1 VTGPVTRPVPVGT
14 PGRRPRSRWPAVA
27 LGIGAVAALTGGLL
41 GAFAPSLAVF
51 YGLPP
56 AGVLVSAGLPAAR
69 VLAFAAAAAGV
80 GQLLVAA
87 VLVPGRPG
95 DVVSP
100 AGYAG
105 LRAARWCALVQA
117 LASAVVAVL
126 TVVENGA
133 LPAGHLTH
141 SGPALLLGLQQIEP
155 ATGWLLG
162 GLMALVVAGLA
173 GWVLSWRGAVGLLLL
188 ALGAL
193 LPITLTSA
201 TNAERS
207 HDIAGDALTLHVLG
221 AVLWL
226 GSALATACHLARR
239 GQRPAVVLRRHA
251 AISTWSLV
259 LVGASGV
266 ISSAYAVA
274 VPDLVS
280 SGFGRLVLLS
290 GASLA
295 ALALVGNRVRAFAAR
310 AARTAGTAVGPG
322 RRPGPASAVGLVTL
336 ELSLLGAAAALGT
349 GLARLV
355 PPAELGYETSR
366 SIYLIGFDLPAEFHP
381 ADLLLR
387 CRPDLVFGP
396 LAVLGAA
403 LYLAGLRRLRR
414 RSVGPV
420 GPGGSGGTAEP
431 WPLRYSAAWF
441 AGCAVLLVATC
452 SGLGSYAP
460 ALFSAH
466 MVQHMLLATLAPA
479 LLVLG
484 HGSTLARR
492 AAGPGTERRLASLL
506 GSPAAALASHPL
518 LAWAAV
524 AATLFGLYPT
534 GLYAAVLQEHWA
546 HLAMNTAFFGTGLA
560 LFWSILG
567 HGLGRRALPPIG
579 QLVMIFAVMALHA
592 GFAAWLLGQSVP
604 VAAGFYGSLR
614 LPFVPD
620 LLADQRLGAILGWV
634 LGELP
639 VILAVLA
646 LVLRWSRD
654 DRPVSPAGTPV
665 AASPGTPPSPP
676 SGPPWRTWRGTVAVQ
691 SAPPPPVTS
700 RTPGSP
706 PPSP

>member
-1 VTGPVTRPVPVGT
+1 VT
-14 PGRRPRSRWPAVA
+14 
-27 LGIGAVAALTGGLL
+27 LGIGAVAVLTGGLL
-41 GAFAPSLAVF
+41 SAFAPSLAVF

-56 AGVLVSAGLPAAR
+56 AGWQLSAALPAAR
-69 VLAFAAAAAGV
+69 VLAYGAAAAGV
-80 GQLLVAA
+80 GQLLLAA

-117 LASAVVAVL
+117 LASVTVAVL
-126 TVVENGA
+126 TVVENGVV
-133 LPAGHLTH
+133 PAGGLGQRG
-141 SGPALLLGLQQIEP
+141 SALLLGLQQIEP

-162 GLMALVVAGLA
+162 GLVALVVAGLA
-173 GWVLSWRGAVGLLLL
+173 GWVLSWRGAVGLVPL

-193 LPITLTSA
+193 LPVSLTAA

-207 HDIAGDALTLHVLG
+207 HDIAGDALALHVLG

-226 GSALATACHLARR
+226 GSALATAGHLARR
-239 GQRPAVVLRRHA
+239 GERPAVVLRRHA
-251 AISTWSLV
+251 AISTWSLL

-266 ISSAYAVA
+266 VSSAYAVA
-274 VPDLVS
+274 PADLLS

-290 GASLA
+290 AVLLGALV
-295 ALALVGNRVRAFAAR
+295 LVGNRIRAFAGR
-310 AARTAGTAVGPG
+310 AAASAGGPG
-322 RRPGPASAVGLVTL
+322 RWPGPACAVGLVTL
-336 ELSLLGAAAALGT
+336 ELGLLGAAAALGT

-414 RSVGPV
+414 RPVGSVGPV
-420 GPGGSGGTAEP
+420 GSGGAGGTAEP

-506 GSPAAALASHPL
+506 GSPATALASHPL

-654 DRPVSPAGTPV
+654 DRPVSPAGTPE
-665 AASPGTPPSPP
+665 AASPGMPPSPP
-676 SGPPWRTWRGTVAVQ
+676 SDPPWRTWRGTVAVR

-700 RTPGSP
+700 RTSGSP